1 MTLNV
6 KKLFKPVIQ
15 KAMNKI
21 FQAAIVL
28 VIATGAFQSFGQAEY
43 IRTVT
48 GRRIEVDS
56 LDKFIQ
62 KGMDSLVI
70 PGLSIAIINDAD
82 MVYHR
87 TFGVK
92 NFDTGIA
99 VDSSTIFEAASLSK
113 PLFSYFV
120 MKQIE
125 KGVIGLD
132 DPLYKL
138 MPHPAIKDNDKR
150 YELITPRMVLSHTT
164 GFPNWSV
171 DKPIEMKFTPGTGFS
186 YSGEAHQYL
195 TALLAVIQHTNWQSG
210 LDSIFQIDVARP
222 VGMKRSFYVRNAYTT
237 SNKATGYFKNGRA
250 KDSWVDGSISFG
262 GAHSLHTEAADYARF
277 LIAMING
284 EGLKKETFDEMLKEQ
299 IRFADDSDLSSTGQT
314 GWCLGFAMKPMPYGM
329 RYLHT
334 GSNSGF
340 QSYCCFNRET
350 KYGLVLFTNCEK
362 AFELYALIGK
372 YLGDEF

>member
-1 MTLNV
+1 MG
-6 KKLFKPVIQ
+6 
-15 KAMNKI
+15 I
-21 FQAAIVL
+21 FSRAAITLVL
-28 VIATGAFQSFGQAEY
+28 MTVGVASWGQAGW
-43 IRTVT
+43 ISTVT
-48 GRRIEVDS
+48 GRRIEVGQ
-56 LDKFIQ
+56 LDKFIRQ
-62 KGMDSLVI
+62 SMDSLKI
-70 PGLSIAIINDAD
+70 PGLSIAVINDAKT
-82 MVYHR
+82 VYHQ

-92 NFDTGIA
+92 NIDTGLPI
-99 VDSSTIFEAASLSK
+99 DSNTLFEAASLSK

-132 DPLYKL
+132 DPLYQY

-195 TALLAVIQHTNWQSG
+195 TALLAVIQHTNWQQG
-210 LDSIFQIDVARP
+210 LDSIFQRDVARP
-222 VGMKRSFYVRNAYTT
+222 LGMRRSFYVRNAYTT
-237 SNKATGYFKNGRA
+237 SNKATGYFKSGKA
-250 KDSWVDGSISFG
+250 KDFWLDGSISFG
-262 GAHSLHTEAADYARF
+262 GAHTLHTEAADYARF
-277 LIAMING
+277 LIAMIVG
-284 EGLKKETFDEMLKEQ
+284 EGLRKETFDEMLKEQ
-299 IRFADDSDLSSTGQT
+299 VHFPEGSDLTAEGQT
-314 GWCLGFAMKPMPYGM
+314 GWCLGFARKPMPYGI

-350 KYGLVLFTNCEK
+350 RYGLVLFTNSEK

-372 YLGDEF
+372 YLDDEF

>member
-1 MTLNV
+1 
-6 KKLFKPVIQ
+6 
-15 KAMNKI
+15 MNDMKV
-21 FQAAIVL
+21 FFRALIVL
-28 VIATGAFQSFGQAEY
+28 AITAVGIQSFGQTGS

-48 GRRIEVDS
+48 GSKIEAGQ
-56 LDKFIQ
+56 LDEFIRQ
-62 KGMDSLVI
+62 SMDSLKI
-70 PGLSIAIINDAD
+70 PGLSIAIVNDAK

-92 NFDTGIA
+92 NFDSKNAI
-99 VDSSTIFEAASLSK
+99 DSNTIFEAASLSK

-120 MKQIE
+120 MKEIE
-125 KGVIGLD
+125 KGIIGLD
-132 DPLYKL
+132 DPLYKY

-171 DKPIEMKFTPGTGFS
+171 DKPIEIQFTPGTSFS

-210 LDSIFQIDVARP
+210 LDSIFQQDVARP
-222 VGMKRSFYVRNAYTT
+222 LGMKRSFYVRNAYTT
-237 SNKATGYFKNGRA
+237 SNKATGYFKDGKA
-250 KDSWVDGSISFG
+250 KDFWLDGSISFG
-262 GAHSLHTEAADYARF
+262 GAHSLHTEAADYVRF

-299 IRFADDSDLSSTGQT
+299 IHFAEDSDLSSTGQT

-340 QSYCCFNRET
+340 QSYCCFNREN

-362 AFELYALIGK
+362 AFELYARIGK
-372 YLGDEF
+372 YLDDEF

>member
-1 MTLNV
+1 MVTFLRAIILLAIMTV
-6 KKLFKPVIQ
+6 GTRVP
-15 KAMNKI
+15 
-21 FQAAIVL
+21 
-28 VIATGAFQSFGQAEY
+28 GQTRL
-43 IRTVT
+43 IKTVT
-48 GRRIEVDS
+48 GRELES
-56 LDKFIQ
+56 GQLDQFIRQ
-62 KGMDSLVI
+62 SMDSLQI
-70 PGLSIAIINDAD
+70 PGLSIAIINDAQ

-92 NFDTGIA
+92 NIDTKMEI
-99 VDSSTIFEAASLSK
+99 DSNTIFEAASLSK

-132 DPLYKL
+132 DPLYKY
-138 MPHPAIKDNDKR
+138 MPHPAIKDNDSR

-195 TALLAVIQHTNWQSG
+195 TALLAVIQHTNWQHG
-210 LDSIFQIDVARP
+210 LDSIFQKDVSAP
-222 VGMKRSFYVRNAYTT
+222 LGMKRSFYVRNAYTT
-237 SNKATGYFKNGRA
+237 SHKATGYFKNGKA
-250 KDSWVDGSISFG
+250 KDFWLDGSISFG
-262 GAHSLHTEAADYARF
+262 GAHTLHTEAADYARF

-284 EGLKKETFDEMLKEQ
+284 KGLRKETFDEMMKEQ
-299 IRFADDSDLSSTGQT
+299 IHFPEDSDLSSTGQT
-314 GWCLGFAMKPMPYGM
+314 GWCLGFAMKPMPYGV

-362 AFELYALIGK
+362 AFELYALLGK
-372 YLGDEF
+372 YLDDEF